1 MYPRMPLPYGGST
14 SEPRGKREQHSH
26 YSSSSSSS
34 SSSGSRVAALVESCM
49 LEILN
54 FLRERP
60 RCSLDEQINVGVL
73 ETRQNYI
80 LL

>member
-26 YSSSSSSS
+26 YSSSSSS